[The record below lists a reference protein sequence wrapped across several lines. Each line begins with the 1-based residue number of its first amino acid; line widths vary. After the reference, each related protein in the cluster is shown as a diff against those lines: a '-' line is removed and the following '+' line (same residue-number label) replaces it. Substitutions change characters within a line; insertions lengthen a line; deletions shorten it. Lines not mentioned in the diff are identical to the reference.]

1 MIYGRQ
7 DPHIKYDG
15 RLETYKR
22 MHEAGVVVV
31 DIYMNTYTVT
41 YPHSQPRT
49 TTHPPTP
56 LSYIPLPSPPSSLFT
71 LAIHPLIHHLNSP
84 SHAPPL
90 TLSRTPSHP
99 LTGPYRSTL

>member
-31 DIYMNTYTVT
+31 DTYTNTDTVT
-41 YPHSQPRT
+41 PSKTRSHTSSHLLHHLPYSPSQYT
-49 TTHPPTP
+49 I
-56 LSYIPLPSPPSSLFT
+56 S
-71 LAIHPLIHHLNSP
+71 IHPL
-84 SHAPPL
+84 
-90 TLSRTPSHP
+90 THP
-99 LTGPYRSTL
+99 L